1 VRVVV
6 AGGHGQIGLRLL
18 RRLADGG
25 HEPVGLIRR
34 ADQADDIRQ
43 VGAEPLVL
51 DLEAADEVSLD
62 ADAIVFAAGAGPGS
76 GAARKWS
83 MDYGGAAKLMKAGPR
98 RYLMVSAMGASDPP
112 GGDEVFAVYL
122 QAKAKADQELR
133 ASGLDYTIV
142 RPGGLTDDP
151 GTGRVRIG
159 ERLERG
165 YVPRDDVAAVLYA
178 ALDRHL
184 ASGAT
189 FDLVSGDQE
198 IEEALESLSLLG
210 G

>member
-1 VRVVV
+1 MRVVV

-18 RRLADGG
+18 RLLADGG
-25 HEPVGLIRR
+25 HEPVGLIRKPE
-34 ADQADDIRQ
+34 QADDIRAA
-43 VGAEPLVL
+43 GAEPLVL
-51 DLEAADEVSLD
+51 DLEAADDVSLD
-62 ADAIVFAAGAGPGS
+62 ADAVVFAAGAGPGS
-76 GAARKWS
+76 GAQRKWT
-83 MDYGGAAKLMKAGPR
+83 MDYGGAAKLMKAGPQ
-98 RYLMVSAMGASDPP
+98 RYLMVSAMGAADPP
-112 GGDEVFAVYL
+112 AGDEVFAVYL
-122 QAKAKADQELR
+122 QAKAKADDELR

-142 RPGGLTDDP
+142 RPGGLTDNP

-165 YVPRDDVAAVLYA
+165 SVPRDDVAAVLYA

-189 FDLVSGDQE
+189 FDLVSGDDE
-198 IEEALESLSLLG
+198 IGEALSRLG